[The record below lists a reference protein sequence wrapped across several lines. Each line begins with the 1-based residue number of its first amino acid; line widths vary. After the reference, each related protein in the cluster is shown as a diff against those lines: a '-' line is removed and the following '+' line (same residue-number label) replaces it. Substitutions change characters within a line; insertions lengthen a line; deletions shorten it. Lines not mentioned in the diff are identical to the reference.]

1 MDSPSPFEVPWGGNF
16 DIILS
21 SRTVQV
27 HLKFHGGGNF
37 DIILSSQTVQ
47 VNLKFSQFEVPWDW
61 DFYISYPCGQFEIPW
76 GWER

>member
-1 MDSPSPFEVPWGGNF
+1 MDSPSPFEVPWVGNF

-21 SRTVQV
+21 LWTIQV

-47 VNLKFSQFEVPWDW
+47 VNLKFHGIGIFIYLILVDSLKFHGGGNVD
-61 DFYISYPCGQFEIPW
+61 IT
-76 GWER
+76 